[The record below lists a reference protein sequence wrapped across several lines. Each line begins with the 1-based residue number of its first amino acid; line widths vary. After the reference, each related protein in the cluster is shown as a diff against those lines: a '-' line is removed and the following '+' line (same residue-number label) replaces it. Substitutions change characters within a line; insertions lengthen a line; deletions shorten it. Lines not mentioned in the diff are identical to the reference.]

1 MIIFFQGP
9 EVYTPFRLAQKQRQ
23 VQAQSGIIQDLQA
36 EFWFFADVEA
46 DWQPEQTQQ
55 MSSILGRG
63 CSLQQ
68 PPPLSLW
75 VAPRLGAISPWS
87 SKATEIIQNCGLKHL
102 LRIERGVRYHFR
114 HLPDHPEE
122 NNLEWQRTLYDPLT
136 ESLFEDIDQLRLLFA
151 PHQPQPL
158 TTIDILQQGLLAL
171 QTANQKLGL
180 ALNDAEIDYLLKT
193 FQSLKR
199 NPTDVELMMFAQV
212 NSEHCRH
219 KIFNAKWVIDGHPQE
234 NSLFGMI
241 RSTFQNNPQ
250 QVLVAYADNAAVLK
264 GSTIQRWL
272 IDAET
277 KEFLSQP
284 EPTHIVLKVETHNHP
299 TAISPFPGAATGS
312 GGEIRDE
319 AATGRGANPKAGWA
333 GFSVSHLQIPE
344 FSQPWEI
351 DIGKPKAIASAL
363 DIMLQAPIGAAA
375 FNNEFGRPNLAGYFR
390 TFLLAVNTDYGKSYR
405 GYHKP
410 IMIAGG
416 IGAIRETQLF
426 KKSLPEEAQLIVL
439 GGPAMAIGLGGGS
452 ASSRTSGE
460 NAEQLDFASV
470 QRANPEMQRRCQEVI
485 NTCWSL
491 GEKNPILSIH
501 DVGAGGL
508 SNALPELVAASGK
521 GAKMNLRAI
530 PNAAPGM
537 TPLEVWCNEAQE
549 RFVLS
554 IAKKDL
560 DYFTDI
566 ALRERCPFAVVGEV
580 TNKPDL
586 ILEDPFFN
594 NTAVDMPISVLF
606 DEMPR
611 TECSAEHATWT
622 MTGVN

>member
-75 VAPRLGAISPWS
+75 VAPRLGTISPWS
-87 SKATEIIQNCGLKHL
+87 SKATEIIQNCGLKRL

-114 HLPDHPEE
+114 HLPDHPRE

-136 ESLFEDIDQLRLLFA
+136 ESLFEDVDQLKLLFA

-158 TTIDILQQGLLAL
+158 TTIDILQQGLFAL

-180 ALNDAEIDYLLKT
+180 ALNDVEIDYLLKT
-193 FQSLKR
+193 FQNLKR

-277 KEFLSQP
+277 KEFLSQY
-284 EPTHIVLKVETHNHP
+284 EPAHIVLKVRRIIIP
-299 TAISPFPGAATGS
+299 RLFRLSQVLQPAA
-312 GGEIRDE
+312 GEKFAMKLQP
-319 AATGRGANPKAGWA
+319 AAG
-333 GFSVSHLQIPE
+333 QIPK
-344 FSQPWEI
+344 Q
-351 DIGKPKAIASAL
+351 
-363 DIMLQAPIGAAA
+363 
-375 FNNEFGRPNLAGYFR
+375 
-390 TFLLAVNTDYGKSYR
+390 V
-405 GYHKP
+405 
-410 IMIAGG
+410 
-416 IGAIRETQLF
+416 
-426 KKSLPEEAQLIVL
+426 
-439 GGPAMAIGLGGGS
+439 GLGFRYRIYKFQNFLNHGKLIS
-452 ASSRTSGE
+452 ANLKR
-460 NAEQLDFASV
+460 
-470 QRANPEMQRRCQEVI
+470 
-485 NTCWSL
+485 SL
-491 GEKNPILSIH
+491 LH
-501 DVGAGGL
+501 
-508 SNALPELVAASGK
+508 
-521 GAKMNLRAI
+521 
-530 PNAAPGM
+530 
-537 TPLEVWCNEAQE
+537 
-549 RFVLS
+549 
-554 IAKKDL
+554 
-560 DYFTDI
+560 
-566 ALRERCPFAVVGEV
+566 
-580 TNKPDL
+580 
-586 ILEDPFFN
+586 
-594 NTAVDMPISVLF
+594 
-606 DEMPR
+606 
-611 TECSAEHATWT
+611 
-622 MTGVN
+622 